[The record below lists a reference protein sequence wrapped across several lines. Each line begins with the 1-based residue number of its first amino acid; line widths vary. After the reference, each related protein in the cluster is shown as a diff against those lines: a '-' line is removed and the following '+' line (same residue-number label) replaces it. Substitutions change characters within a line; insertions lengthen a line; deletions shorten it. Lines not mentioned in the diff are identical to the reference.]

1 MKILVIVDMQND
13 FTSGVLGNNECEEV
27 VSKVVEVINED
38 NYDKIFLTRDT
49 HQKNY
54 LETQEGRNLPVEHCI
69 EGTIGWQI
77 REEIM
82 KAVSDNNFCIID
94 KPVFGSLKLAE
105 DIKTEYENKQDNLEI
120 VLVGVCTGI
129 CVISNAML
137 LKAALPEAV
146 ITVKAD
152 ACACVTPES
161 HKTALD
167 AMKMC
172 QINID

>member
-120 VLVGVCTGI
+120 VLVGG
-129 CVISNAML
+129 CVYGDL
-137 LKAALPEAV
+137 
-146 ITVKAD
+146 
-152 ACACVTPES
+152 CY
-161 HKTALD
+161 
-167 AMKMC
+167 
-172 QINID
+172 Q

>member
-13 FTSGVLGNNECEEV
+13 FTSGVLGNSECEEA

-77 REEIM
+77 REEQSI
-82 KAVSDNNFCIID
+82 
-94 KPVFGSLKLAE
+94 
-105 DIKTEYENKQDNLEI
+105 
-120 VLVGVCTGI
+120 
-129 CVISNAML
+129 
-137 LKAALPEAV
+137 
-146 ITVKAD
+146 
-152 ACACVTPES
+152 
-161 HKTALD
+161 
-167 AMKMC
+167 
-172 QINID
+172 

>member
-13 FTSGVLGNNECEEV
+13 FTSGVLGNNECEEA

-82 KAVSDNNFCIID
+82 KAVRDNNFCIID

-105 DIKTEYENKQDNLEI
+105 DIKTEYENKHDNLEI

>member
-94 KPVFGSLKLAE
+94 KLFLVPS
-105 DIKTEYENKQDNLEI
+105 NLQKI
-120 VLVGVCTGI
+120 
-129 CVISNAML
+129 
-137 LKAALPEAV
+137 
-146 ITVKAD
+146 
-152 ACACVTPES
+152 
-161 HKTALD
+161 
-167 AMKMC
+167 
-172 QINID
+172 

>member
-82 KAVSDNNFCIID
+82 KAVSDPIFLSTSSCKHIRCKLCEENAVLKIFKMTQCLNCQLFCYL
-94 KPVFGSLKLAE
+94 F
-105 DIKTEYENKQDNLEI
+105 
-120 VLVGVCTGI
+120 
-129 CVISNAML
+129 
-137 LKAALPEAV
+137 
-146 ITVKAD
+146 
-152 ACACVTPES
+152 
-161 HKTALD
+161 
-167 AMKMC
+167 
-172 QINID
+172 